1 MLPLG
6 RCLTSPGYLPFGLSR
21 WEHGVTDFKELVEF
35 ELMKGYLER
44 LDGAP
49 VSDNEVKE
57 FIEKVNAE
65 AARLK
70 ADE

>member
-1 MLPLG
+1 M
-6 RCLTSPGYLPFGLSR
+6 
-21 WEHGVTDFKELVEF
+21 TDFKELVEF